1 MSNVGEAHLSRWLSE
16 SAKLTSIRSGTRPG
30 FHHRQLPETTSA
42 CSASCGLYASGV
54 KIYAW
59 ATTSN
64 DRLTGS
70 EVLRLTSTI
79 ITIINTVANTTST
92 STEFPPE
99 YNSSVPTNNDGTRV
113 QTISFTRQ
121 GQAQVTIMYVAR
133 FESSEDRAPC
143 ALSGN

>member
-1 MSNVGEAHLSRWLSE
+1 M
-16 SAKLTSIRSGTRPG
+16 
-30 FHHRQLPETTSA
+30 
-42 CSASCGLYASGV
+42 

-59 ATTSN
+59 ATLPN
-64 DRLTGS
+64 ERLSSS

-79 ITIINTVANTTST
+79 ITIINTVANTTAT

-121 GQAQVTIMYVAR
+121 GQALVTTV
-133 FESSEDRAPC
+133 
-143 ALSGN
+143 

>member
-1 MSNVGEAHLSRWLSE
+1 M
-16 SAKLTSIRSGTRPG
+16 
-30 FHHRQLPETTSA
+30 
-42 CSASCGLYASGV
+42 

-79 ITIINTVANTTST
+79 VTIINTVANTTAT

-99 YNSSVPTNNDGTRV
+99 YNSKIPTNDEGTRV
-113 QTISFTRQ
+113 QIISFTRQ
-121 GQAQVTIMYVAR
+121 GQAQVTTV
-133 FESSEDRAPC
+133 
-143 ALSGN
+143 